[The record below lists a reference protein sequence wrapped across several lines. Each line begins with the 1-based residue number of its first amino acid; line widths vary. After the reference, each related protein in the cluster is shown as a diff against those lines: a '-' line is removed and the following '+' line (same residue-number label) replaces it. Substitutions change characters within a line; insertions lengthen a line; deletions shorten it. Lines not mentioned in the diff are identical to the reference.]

1 MRFIDLSDT
10 STDNI
15 TGPFL
20 NQFCSCHCDLKKKR
34 ILKGKSETVKER
46 RMGRDGDRKEDG
58 EWGSAVSVENFCT
71 KISARKIITAVRKSK
86 HKF

>member
-34 ILKGKSETVKER
+34 ILKGKSQTVKER

-58 EWGSAVSVENFCT
+58 GVGERSLCREFLYEDLRT
-71 KISARKIITAVRKSK
+71 KDHNGCEKV
-86 HKF
+86 